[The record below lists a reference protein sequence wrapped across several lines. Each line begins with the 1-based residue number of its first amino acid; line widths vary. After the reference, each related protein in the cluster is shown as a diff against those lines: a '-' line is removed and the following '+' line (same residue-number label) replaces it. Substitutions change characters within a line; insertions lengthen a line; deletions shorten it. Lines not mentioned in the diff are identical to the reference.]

1 MANKEKKVRIVMQ
14 HCDCCNFNAHSPTE
28 WIKHVETKKHLR
40 KGTKLNT
47 NLKCED
53 CGFVSINSYNFNIH
67 KILIHGTPTDRKTKS
82 KFYCDDCDI
91 GFFCELYYNKH
102 MISKKHL
109 NMVKYNQLINKDKEL
124 KLLDEFDKEVNDD
137 KLAETKQEILNV

>member
-14 HCDCCNFNAHSPTE
+14 HCDYCNFDAHSPTE

-47 NLKCED
+47 NFKCED

-82 KFYCDDCDI
+82 KFYCDDCDL
-91 GFFCELYYNKH
+91 GFFCELYYSKH

-109 NMVKYNQLINKDKEL
+109 NMVKYNQLINQDKEL
-124 KLLDEFDKEVNDD
+124 KLLDEFKKSNDD
-137 KLAETKQEILNV
+137 KLAETKQQMLNV

>member
-14 HCDCCNFNAHSPTE
+14 HCNCCNFDAHSPTE
-28 WIKHVETKKHLR
+28 WINHVETKKHLR
-40 KGTKLNT
+40 KGAKISD

-91 GFFCELYYNKH
+91 GFFCELYYSKH

-109 NMVKYNQLINKDKEL
+109 NMVKYNQLINQDKEL
-124 KLLDEFDKEVNDD
+124 KLLDEFKKSNDD
-137 KLAETKQEILNV
+137 KLAETKQQMLNV